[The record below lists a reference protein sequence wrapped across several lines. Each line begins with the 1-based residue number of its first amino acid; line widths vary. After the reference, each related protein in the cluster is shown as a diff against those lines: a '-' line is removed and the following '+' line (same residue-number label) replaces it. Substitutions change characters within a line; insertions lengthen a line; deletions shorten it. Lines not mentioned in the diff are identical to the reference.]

1 MKKKLLVALGLLLV
15 TGLLIASVGGATLSA
30 SPANDSASYGNGN
43 GVCDGTGT
51 GIGVG
56 GGGYNISDDVCA
68 AVCDLLGIT
77 QDELQAQRQ
86 DGLSLVE
93 IAANYGVSEEEL
105 VAAIIE
111 VKTTYVEALVA
122 DGTITQEQAD
132 LMLANMLERTYEM
145 VNTTDMGHY
154 GGNGGNGGQG
164 GNAGG
169 TTSSWGECSDG
180 TGPGDQHQWG
190 KNAR

>member
-15 TGLLIASVGGATLSA
+15 TGLLIASIGGATLSA
-30 SPANDSASYGNGN
+30 SPANDSGSYANGN
-43 GVCDGTGT
+43 GTGDCTGT
-51 GIGVG
+51 GIGIG
-56 GGGYNISDDVCA
+56 GGGYNVSDDVCA

-86 DGLSLVE
+86 EGLSLVE

-105 VAAIIE
+105 VAAIME
-111 VKTTYVEALVA
+111 VKTAYVEELVA
-122 DGTITQEQAD
+122 DGTITQEQVD
-132 LMLANMLERTYEM
+132 VMLANMLERTYEM
-145 VNTTDMGHY
+145 INATDMGHY
-154 GGNGGNGGQG
+154 GNQG
-164 GNAGG
+164 GNKNG
-169 TTSSWGECSDG
+169 TASSWGECSDG